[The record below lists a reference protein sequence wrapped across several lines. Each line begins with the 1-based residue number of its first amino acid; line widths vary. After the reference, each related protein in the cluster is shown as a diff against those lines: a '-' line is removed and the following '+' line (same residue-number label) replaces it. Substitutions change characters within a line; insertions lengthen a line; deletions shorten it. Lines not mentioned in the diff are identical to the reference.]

1 MKTSVPDKN
10 NSIAIATRTIPINRS
25 KVMSPRAPSQFVS
38 LLPNKIIMHVTAQAV
53 VVAPKYAQAANLE
66 MR

>member
-25 KVMSPRAPSQFVS
+25 KVMSPRAPSLFVS
-38 LLPNKIIMHVTAQAV
+38 LLPNKIIMDVTAQPV
-53 VVAPKYAQAANLE
+53 VVAPKYAKSANLE